1 MEQQDAIVKQLAE
14 IDYTLAEIHN
24 AVCGVCLAVDRLS
37 QIALLVVNNII
48 VPEDVKAVSWK
59 DPEDYSSNH
68 EE

>member
-1 MEQQDAIVKQLAE
+1 MEQQDAIAKQLEE
-14 IDYTLAEIHN
+14 IDYTLAEIHE
-24 AVCGVCLAVDRLS
+24 AVCGLCLSADRLS

-59 DPEDYSSNH
+59 DLESYSSNH